1 MNYKGYKEGVESEL
15 GIKIHRIIAISPDV
29 VTYFDDSYGLV
40 FEFEPEKIK
49 TDSAKVKLLH
59 QTLYEKIPEGI
70 SKGLEKKLLR
80 ELGHCL
86 FSAFEAENYEAS
98 EALFE
103 PFIEKVERVKSP
115 EFAILEYTII
125 SAVLTIVFSSAL
137 AWLYFNL
144 IDTEAVFAMAMLCG
158 AGGVVGSLFST
169 LQRQITINLDLMASR
184 AFVVMQSLIRVIS
197 GLLAAI
203 ILFLASKSDIA
214 LGFAKD
220 NPYTLLLF
228 CVLAGFSERLIPDL
242 FNKLSKEVQ

>member
-1 MNYKGYKEGVESEL
+1 MNYKDYKEGVESEL
-15 GIKIHRIIAISPDV
+15 GIKIHRIIAISPNA
-29 VTYFDDSYGLV
+29 VTYFDENFGLV
-40 FEFEPEKIK
+40 FEFEPKNIK

-59 QTLYEKIPEGI
+59 QTLHEKIPEGI
-70 SKGLEKKLLR
+70 SKGLQKKLLR

-86 FSAFEAENYEAS
+86 FSALEAENYETS

-103 PFIEKVERVKSP
+103 PFIETVEKVKSP

-125 SAVLTIVFSSAL
+125 SAILTIAFSSVLAL
-137 AWLYFNL
+137 FYFYL
-144 IDTEAVFAMAMLCG
+144 VESQAIFAMAMLCG

-197 GLLAAI
+197 GLLAGI

-220 NPYTLLLF
+220 NFFTLLLF

-242 FNKLSKEVQ
+242 FNKLSKEM